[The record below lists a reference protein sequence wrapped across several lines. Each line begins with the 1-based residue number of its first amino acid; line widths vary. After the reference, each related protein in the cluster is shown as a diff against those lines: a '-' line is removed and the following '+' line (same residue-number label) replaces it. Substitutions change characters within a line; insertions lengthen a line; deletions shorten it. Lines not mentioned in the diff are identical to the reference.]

1 MANCLV
7 YYDKGRA
14 TSWVGDAAGEILA
27 NELKGKGFDIVSAE
41 ELRQRL
47 KNAVRNN
54 EAGKYVVVFA
64 RDVVPHDVF
73 DVMDEN
79 NPFTEVKTDNM
90 RFRKLNIVK
99 PLDNSLLMK
108 FIYNGGVVVWLGDI
122 PFWYVTNPKD
132 GMDKLDLWLNNGPLT
147 ILKIVPISPI
157 SMQPAISVYKDFY
170 EVHAY
175 PSQKPVL
182 PVLYLQ
188 NYVQNI
194 ERSIWSVIF
203 KKLKISNC
211 GNKLIPL
218 AKADVTIGMPYPLNL
233 LLPIKRHN
241 GQVVGYQSIKILNVI
256 NPRRRIITVD
266 SKVRRGKFEW
276 KIPAL
281 GGTAGVSIG
290 GENGKQVI
298 TETVLNKLPIYP
310 EAYSSWIKCMGKGL
324 FIRLWDYEIRLD
336 KDGNATVTEEE
347 VRGMARKI
355 RSLLKKLGIKCPQ
368 HLLHFWPIIYA
379 P

>member
-14 TSWVGDAAGEILA
+14 TSWIGDAAGEVLA
-27 NELKGKGFDIVSAE
+27 NELKRMGFDIVDAV

-47 KNAVRNN
+47 GDAVRKN

-73 DVMDEN
+73 DVIDEN
-79 NPFTEVKTDNM
+79 NPFTEVKISDESV
-90 RFRKLNIVK
+90 KAPNIVK
-99 PLDNSLLMK
+99 SPGSSLLMK
-108 FIYNGGVVVWLGDI
+108 FIYNGGVVVWLSDI
-122 PFWYVTNPKD
+122 PFRYVTNPKN
-132 GMDKLDLWLNNGPLT
+132 GMDKLGLWLNNSPFT
-147 ILKIVPISPI
+147 ILGTIQIFPDSA
-157 SMQPAISVYKDFY
+157 QPAISVYKDFY

-175 PSQKPVL
+175 PSQR
-182 PVLYLQ
+182 PVLYPQ

-194 ERSIWSVIF
+194 KRSIWSVIF

-211 GNKLIPL
+211 GDKLIPL
-218 AKADVTIGMPYPLNL
+218 AKTVVTIGMPNPWYLHFPIS
-233 LLPIKRHN
+233 LPN
-241 GQVVGYQSIKILNVI
+241 GQVVGYQSINILNVI
-256 NPRRRIITVD
+256 NPRRKIITVD
-266 SKVRRGKFEW
+266 SKVRGGKFEFT
-276 KIPAL
+276 L

-290 GENGKQVI
+290 GEKEKQVI
-298 TETVLNKLPIYP
+298 TESAPNKSPIYL
-310 EAYSSWIKCMGKGL
+310 EAYSSWIKCIGKGL
-324 FIRLWDYEIRLD
+324 FIRLWDYEIRLE

-355 RSLLKKLGIKCPQ
+355 RNLLKKLGIKCPQ
-368 HLLHFWPIIYA
+368 HLLHFWPIIYV